1 MPRAG
6 STGKAA
12 EIPSPRPVECLFAQS
27 QSLSHVPS
35 TLLNDTFLRALQR
48 QPTDYTPIW
57 LMRQAGRYLP
67 EYNATRS
74 RAGSFLGLATNPD
87 YATEVTLQPLDRF
100 PLDAAILFS
109 DILTIPDAMGLGLN
123 FVQGEG
129 PRFERTVRTEE
140 DVAKLAVPDID
151 ATLRYVTDA
160 VSQIRR
166 ALTDAQ
172 GRQKVPLIGF
182 SGSPWTLACYMVEG
196 GGSPDHHTVKAMAYS
211 RPDLMH
217 RILDINAQSVTA
229 YLNAQIEAGAQAVMI
244 FDTWGG
250 ALADGAYQRFSLE
263 YIAKVVAGLKREHD
277 GVKVPVITFTKGG
290 GLWLEQIA
298 SIGVDAVG
306 LDWTVNLGQA
316 REKVGD
322 KVALQ
327 GNIDPTVLFASPA
340 VIRTEARAVLDSFG
354 NHPGHVFNLGHG
366 ISQFTRPE
374 NVAELVDEVHKHS
387 RAIRTKD

>member
-1 MPRAG
+1 
-6 STGKAA
+6 
-12 EIPSPRPVECLFAQS
+12 
-27 QSLSHVPS
+27 VPS

-74 RAGSFLGLATNPD
+74 RAGSFMGLATNPD
-87 YATEVTLQPLDRF
+87 YATEVTLQPLERF

-109 DILTIPDAMGLGLN
+109 DILTIPDAMGLGLS

-129 PRFERTVRTEE
+129 PRF
-140 DVAKLAVPDID
+140 
-151 ATLRYVTDA
+151 
-160 VSQIRR
+160 SQIRR

-196 GGSPDHHTVKAMAYS
+196 GGSPDHHTVKAMAYT

-217 RILDINAQSVTA
+217 RILDINAQAVVA

-250 ALADGAYQRFSLE
+250 ALADGAYQRFSLD

-277 GVKVPVITFTKGG
+277 SVKVPVITFTKGG

-298 SIGVDAVG
+298 AIGVDAVG
-306 LDWTVNLGQA
+306 LDWTMNLRQA
-316 REKVGD
+316 REKVGGR
-322 KVALQ
+322 VALQ
-327 GNIDPTVLFASPA
+327 GNIDPSVLFASPA

-354 NHPGHVFNLGHG
+354 NFPGHVFNLGHG

-374 NVAELVDEVHKHS
+374 NVAELVDEVHRHS
-387 RAIRTKD
+387 RAIRAKI